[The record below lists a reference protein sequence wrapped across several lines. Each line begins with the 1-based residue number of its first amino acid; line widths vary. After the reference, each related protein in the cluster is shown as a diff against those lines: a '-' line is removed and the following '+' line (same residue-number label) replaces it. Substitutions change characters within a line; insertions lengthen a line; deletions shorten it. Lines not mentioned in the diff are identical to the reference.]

1 MATDRDPAH
10 TSNAPIGFTPHEASA
25 WSVGYEEGRRAA
37 LAAPPVVQQ
46 AAQVISVEDSLRTLL
61 RWERERV
68 EALEDELRDLRSK
81 LPGATERDA
90 AFMGLLTARPAQP
103 APQAGAAEVVQMWH
117 DRVKAEY
124 PGSEAEYWPSSVK
137 AQYME
142 AEILELRVAL
152 KAAHPTDQPSQD
164 AERWQFVLEHAVSGK
179 APKDKGFDITYV
191 PVGHNGSEW
200 GRIEIEWRGAKWEHI
215 TADGVNAIIDAAR
228 AAQAQGESKGG
239 TT

>member
-103 APQAGAAEVVQMWH
+103 AAQASRVWRGGGTLTVADLVNNLLMMDQALPIYGAQYIEHNGRRGPIAVHPTVSRERVADGRWIGEGKELNAAVIWTRAEQPAPQAGAWCSACGCGNDVCGYAH
-117 DRVKAEY
+117 L
-124 PGSEAEYWPSSVK
+124 PGC
-137 AQYME
+137 
-142 AEILELRVAL
+142 L
-152 KAAHPTDQPSQD
+152 
-164 AERWQFVLEHAVSGK
+164 
-179 APKDKGFDITYV
+179 
-191 PVGHNGSEW
+191 
-200 GRIEIEWRGAKWEHI
+200 
-215 TADGVNAIIDAAR
+215 R
-228 AAQAQGESKGG
+228 AAQAQGGSNG
-239 TT
+239 